1 MVQNLRVGKNE
12 LWMAYQDAGPVKH
25 CEIMVE
31 LKAVGLYR
39 HWLVVASKEGYD
51 LKMAKAPLRDIFL
64 RLMPESARHFGIE
77 PKPNQSA
84 QLFS

>member
-12 LWMAYQDAGPVKH
+12 LWTAYQDAGPVKH
-25 CEIMVE
+25 CEVMVE

-51 LKMAKAPLRDIFL
+51 LKMAKAPLRDVFL
-64 RLMPESARHFGIE
+64 KLMPETAYLFGITLT
-77 PKPNQSA
+77 PTNS
-84 QLFS
+84 